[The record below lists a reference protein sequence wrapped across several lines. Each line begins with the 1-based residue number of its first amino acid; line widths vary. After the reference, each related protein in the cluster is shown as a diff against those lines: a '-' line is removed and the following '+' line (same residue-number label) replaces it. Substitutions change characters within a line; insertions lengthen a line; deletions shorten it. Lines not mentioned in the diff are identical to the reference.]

1 MIRFDS
7 RIRRSGCGCGDVRE
21 VEFRFLG
28 RFVGNLAD
36 LFPFFAFTHARM
48 RLGERRRLIQTKG
61 KANRI
66 ITYYFVF
73 IIFILPVIM
82 VVLEIFTV
90 IIIPAAKVADYKKY

>member
-1 MIRFDS
+1 
-7 RIRRSGCGCGDVRE
+7 
-21 VEFRFLG
+21 
-28 RFVGNLAD
+28 
-36 LFPFFAFTHARM
+36 M